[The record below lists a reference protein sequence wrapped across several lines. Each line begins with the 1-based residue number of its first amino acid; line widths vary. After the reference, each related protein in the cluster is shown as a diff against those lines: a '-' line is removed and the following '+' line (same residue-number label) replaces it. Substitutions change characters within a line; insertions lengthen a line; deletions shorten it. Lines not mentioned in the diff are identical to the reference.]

1 MEEKYPKKIGKYE
14 LIRLV
19 GKGGMGEIYLANDP
33 VCEREVALK
42 RILEKLIRYPTIKK
56 RFLSEAK
63 IAAQLAHPSIIP
75 IYTLHADED
84 QIYYTMP
91 YVEGDTLKQI
101 IKVTR
106 EKEKAGDPPHPIGS
120 SIPALIRLFLS
131 VCQAMHYTHTKGF
144 LHRDLKPENIIVG
157 KFGEVMILDWGIALP
172 IGLEEEE
179 ESATID
185 TSSPNELTKPGKVV
199 GTVGYMA
206 PERALGHPAS
216 TKTDI
221 YSLGVILY
229 QLLTLRLPFIRP
241 SLRDFRKQMKLERWI
256 EPQEVA
262 PHRDIPS
269 QLSHIAKR
277 CLEPNPKK
285 RYDSVYE
292 MIEQLE
298 NYIEGCPEWIPTATL
313 SIDKTDDWEF
323 QENVLLAKHMA
334 VSRISNVMEWVMLMI
349 SKESYSGNMRIE
361 AHLEIDKECQGVGF
375 LLCIP
380 EPSERK
386 GLEDGY
392 CLWIGTKKN
401 PSCTLFR
408 SNVEVMHIPEVALE
422 PDRSYTI
429 AIEKVENNVRLFIDG
444 NPILNYVSHIP
455 LVGGHLGML
464 LRDAHFKLNKLS
476 ILFGSQNVMVNCLSI
491 PDAFLTS
498 KDYGKAL
505 SEYRRIAH
513 SFKGRAEGREA
524 LFRAGIT
531 ILEQAKNKK
540 DEEKKQEFFARAL
553 DEFEKLHGT
562 PGAPL
567 EYLGKSLVYRFEGD
581 LEEEIK
587 CLELAIRKYPKHPL
601 LPVVE
606 EHIGFRLHE
615 TARRDRKG
623 AYSFLLLALRHVPH
637 VLHSK
642 ETQDLI
648 NHLTTDWESLSFIEI
663 PKQFSDDKECYM
675 HLAIQL
681 AFWLSKP
688 TVLYEI
694 LQKIPDEAPER
705 YTLVGNA
712 LFALLE
718 MGYPK
723 LVEYILTKQFDE
735 SDPEFLLLK
744 NYIEIAI
751 QADEKP
757 IKECLDLFFS
767 VAPNHLS
774 KREARTLKFLF
785 EKGLN
790 AKDAGDLLPFFEKL
804 SKFDKVEMDL
814 KPLEIWALLLT
825 DQKQDAEKLF
835 PKEHAEITSP
845 YYPLYGCFLA
855 QKEGEKGALGHF
867 ESILDVSY
875 PPSSALLSHFLKGAI
890 ESQSPWMKNAFLWEK
905 VQLFRQLNLYYFCLG
920 KKRKATQFEQ
930 MITKEREKSQIP
942 LNFM

>member
-1 MEEKYPKKIGKYE
+1 MEENYPKKIGKYD

-19 GKGGMGEIYLANDP
+19 GKGGMGEIFLAKDP

-42 RILEKLIRYPTIKK
+42 RILEKLIRYPTIRK

-106 EKEKAGDPPHPIGS
+106 DKEKAGDAPHPIGS
-120 SIPALIRLFLS
+120 SIPALIRIFLS
-131 VCQAMHYTHTKGF
+131 VCQAMHYTHSKGF
-144 LHRDLKPENIIVG
+144 LHRDLKPENIMVG
-157 KFGEVMILDWGIALP
+157 QFGEVMILDWGIALP
-172 IGLEEEE
+172 MGHEEEE
-179 ESATID
+179 DPAVVETA
-185 TSSPNELTKPGKVV
+185 SPHDLTKPGKVV

-206 PERALGHPAS
+206 PERAMGQPANAR
-216 TKTDI
+216 TDI

-269 QLSHIAKR
+269 QLSHITKR
-277 CLEPNPKK
+277 CLEPDPSK
-285 RYDSVYE
+285 RYASVHE

-313 SIDKTDDWEF
+313 QIDRAQDWEF

-334 VSRISNVMEWVMLMI
+334 VSRISNVLEWVMLMI

-361 AHLEIDKECQGVGF
+361 ASLEIEEPCQGVGF

-392 CLWIGTKKN
+392 CLWIGTKNN

-408 SNVEVMHIPEVALE
+408 SNVEVMHIPEIALE
-422 PDRSYTI
+422 PNRLYTI
-429 AIEKVENNVRLFIDG
+429 AIEKIENNVRLFIDG
-444 NPILNYVSHIP
+444 NLVLSYVSHIP

-464 LRDAHFKLNKLS
+464 LRDAHFKLED
-476 ILFGSQNVMVNCLSI
+476 IHVLFGSQNVMVNCLSI

-524 LFRAGIT
+524 LFRAGVT
-531 ILEQAKNKK
+531 ILEQAKNKPS
-540 DEEKKQEFFARAL
+540 EERKEEFFGRAL

-567 EYLGKSLVYRFEGD
+567 EYLGKSLVYRTEGD

-615 TARRDRKG
+615 TSRSDRKG

-637 VLHSK
+637 VLHTK

-648 NHLTTDWESLSFIEI
+648 QHLTADWESLAFIET
-663 PKQFSDDKECYM
+663 PKSFSSDNIRYH

-694 LQKIPDEAPER
+694 LQKIPKEAPER
-705 YTLVGNA
+705 YLLIGNA

-723 LVEYILTKQFDE
+723 LAHYILDKQIDD

-751 QADEKP
+751 QAEEKP
-757 IKECLDLFFS
+757 IQDCLDLFFS

-774 KREARTLKFLF
+774 KREARTLKFLL
-785 EKGLN
+785 EKGLSSKE
-790 AKDAGDLLPFFEKL
+790 ASSLLPYFEKL
-804 SKFDKVEMDL
+804 SKFDKIEIDL
-814 KPLEIWALLLT
+814 KPIEIWAYLLSE
-825 DQKQDAEKLF
+825 QKQEAEKLF
-835 PKEHAEITSP
+835 PKQIREITSP
-845 YYPLYGCFLA
+845 YYPLYGCLLA
-855 QKEGEKGALGHF
+855 QTEGEKGALGHF
-867 ESILDVSY
+867 ESLLDVSY
-875 PPSSALLSHFLKGAI
+875 PPTSALLSHFLKGAI
-890 ESQSPWMKNAFLWEK
+890 ELKSPWMQNAFLWEK
-905 VQLFRQLNLYYFCLG
+905 LQLFRQLNLYYFCLG
-920 KKRKATQFEQ
+920 KKRKASQYEQ
-930 MITKEREKSQIP
+930 MIVKEREKSQVP
-942 LNFM
+942 LNFI

>member
-1 MEEKYPKKIGKYE
+1 MSENQPEKIGKYE
-14 LIRLV
+14 IIRLV
-19 GKGGMGEIYLANDP
+19 GKGGMGEIFLAYDP

-42 RILEKLIRYPTIKK
+42 RILNKLFRYPTIKK

-75 IYTLHADED
+75 IYRLHKDDD

-91 YVEGDTLKQI
+91 YVEGDTLKKI
-101 IKVTR
+101 LKVTR
-106 EKEKAGDPPHPIGS
+106 EKESKGDTPHSIGS

-157 KFGEVMILDWGIALP
+157 LFGEVMILDWGIALP
-172 IGLEEEE
+172 MGVEDD
-179 ESATID
+179 ESEIIETP
-185 TSSPNELTKPGKVV
+185 SPQELTKPGKVV

-206 PERALGHPAS
+206 PERAIGSIAS
-216 TKTDI
+216 PKTDI

-229 QLLTLRLPFIRP
+229 QLLTLRLPFVRP
-241 SLRDFRKQMKLERWI
+241 SLRDFRKQMKYEQWV
-256 EPQEVA
+256 EPQEIA
-262 PHRDIPS
+262 PHRDIPL
-269 QLSHIAKR
+269 QLSHIAKK
-277 CLEPNPKK
+277 CLEPDPKN
-285 RYDSVYE
+285 RYASVHE

-298 NYIEGCPEWIPTATL
+298 NYIEGCPEWIPTETL
-313 SIDKTDDWEF
+313 ELDRPSDWEF

-349 SKESYSGNMRIE
+349 SKESYSGNMKIE
-361 AHLEIDKECQGVGF
+361 MVLEIEKDCQGIGF
-375 LLCIP
+375 LLCVP

-401 PSCTLFR
+401 PSCSLFR
-408 SNVEVMHIPEVALE
+408 SNVEVMHIPEVALKPE
-422 PDRSYTI
+422 RTYKV
-429 AIEKVENNVRLFIDG
+429 AIEKLENNVRLTIDG
-444 NPILNYVSHIP
+444 NPILSYLSHIP
-455 LVGGHLGML
+455 LVGGHLGILM
-464 LRDAHFKLNKLS
+464 RDAHFKMEKLDV
-476 ILFGSQNVMVNCLSI
+476 LFGSQNVMVNCLSI

-540 DEEKKQEFFARAL
+540 GEGKKEEFFSQAL

-567 EYLGKSLVYRFEGD
+567 EYLGKSLVYRAEQD

-615 TARRDRKG
+615 TSRSNRRG
-623 AYSFLLLALRHVPH
+623 AYSFLLLAIRHVPH

-642 ETQDLI
+642 ETQNLI
-648 NHLTTDWESLSFIEI
+648 SHLTADWEPLTFIETA
-663 PKQFSDDKECYM
+663 KEFSSEEVRYH

-681 AFWLSKP
+681 AFWLAKP

-694 LQKIPDEAPER
+694 LQKIPTDADER
-705 YTLVGNA
+705 YMLVGNA

-718 MGYPK
+718 MGYSK
-723 LVEYILTKQFDE
+723 LASYILEKQYKE
-735 SDPEFLLLK
+735 SDPEFILLK
-744 NYIEIAI
+744 NYIEIGI
-751 QADEKP
+751 QAEEKP
-757 IKECLDLFFS
+757 IKDCLNLFFR
-767 VAPNHLS
+767 VAPSHLS
-774 KREARTLKFLF
+774 KRESRTLKFLF
-785 EKGLN
+785 EKGLKTN
-790 AKDAGDLLPFFEKL
+790 DVNELSPFFSKL
-804 SKFDKVEMDL
+804 EAFDQIEMDL
-814 KPLEIWALLLT
+814 KPLKIWAHLLAGEYS
-825 DQKQDAEKLF
+825 QAEKLF
-835 PKEHAEITSP
+835 PENQVTITSP
-845 YYPLYGCFLA
+845 YNLLRGCLLA
-855 QKEGEKGALGHF
+855 KKEGEKGALSHF
-867 ESILDVSY
+867 EAILNVSY
-875 PPSSALLSHFLKGAI
+875 PPSNTLLTHFLNGTIGLK
-890 ESQSPWMKNAFLWEK
+890 SSWMQNAFPWEK
-905 VQLFRQLNLYYFCLG
+905 TQLFRQLALYYSCLG
-920 KKRKATQFEQ
+920 KKRKVIEFEE
-930 MITKEREKSQIP
+930 MIVKEREKSQIS
-942 LNFM
+942 LNFI

>member
-1 MEEKYPKKIGKYE
+1 MSENEKKKIGNYE

-19 GKGGMGEIYLANDP
+19 GKGGMGEIFLAKDP

-42 RILEKLIRYPTIKK
+42 RILDKLIRYPTIKK

-75 IYTLHADED
+75 IYTLHVDAEE
-84 QIYYTMP
+84 IYYTMP
-91 YVEGDTLKQI
+91 YVEGDSLKEI
-101 IKVTR
+101 LKVTR
-106 EKEKAGDPPHPIGS
+106 EKEKNGDTPHPLGS
-120 SIPALIRLFLS
+120 SIPTLIRLFLN
-131 VCQAMHYTHTKGF
+131 VCQAMHYTHAKGF
-144 LHRDLKPENIIVG
+144 LHRDLKPENIMVG

-172 IGLEEEE
+172 IGKHEEEE
-179 ESATID
+179 ESIETTTPHD
-185 TSSPNELTKPGKVV
+185 LTKPGKVV

-206 PERALGHPAS
+206 PERGMGQAA
-216 TKTDI
+216 TIQTDI

-241 SLRDFRKQMKLERWI
+241 SLRDFRKRMKFERWI

-262 PHRDIPS
+262 PHRDIPT

-277 CLEPNPKK
+277 CLEPDPKE
-285 RYDSVYE
+285 RYASVHE

-298 NYIEGCPEWIPTATL
+298 NYIEGCPEWIPTAAL
-313 SIDKTDDWEF
+313 RLDQAEDWEF

-349 SKESYSGNMRIE
+349 SKESYSGNMRLEASVEIE
-361 AHLEIDKECQGVGF
+361 EGCQGVGF
-375 LLCIP
+375 LLCVP

-392 CLWIGTKKN
+392 CVWIGTQKN
-401 PSCTLFR
+401 PSCILFR
-408 SNVEVMHIPEVALE
+408 SNVEVMHIPEIALD
-422 PDRSYTI
+422 PGRKYHI
-429 AIEKVENNVRLFIDG
+429 AIEKVENNLRLLIDG
-444 NPILNYVSHIP
+444 AAVLSYVSHIP
-455 LVGGHLGML
+455 LVGGHLGMVM
-464 LRDAHFKLNKLS
+464 RDAHFKMETLDV
-476 ILFGSQNVMVNCLSI
+476 LFGSQNVMVNCLSI
-491 PDAFLTS
+491 PDAFLMS

-505 SEYRRIAH
+505 AEYRRIAH

-540 DEEKKQEFFARAL
+540 ADEKKEELFGRAL

-567 EYLGKSLVYRFEGD
+567 EYLGKSLVYRAEED

-615 TARRDRKG
+615 TSRRNRLG
-623 AYSFLLLALRHVPH
+623 AYSFLLLAIRHVPH
-637 VLHSK
+637 VLHTK
-642 ETQDLI
+642 ETQSLI
-648 NHLTTDWESLSFIEI
+648 EHLTADWELLGFVEW
-663 PKQFSDDKECYM
+663 PKEFSNDQMRYL

-694 LQKIPDEAPER
+694 LQKIPKEVPER
-705 YTLVGNA
+705 YLLIGNA

-718 MGYPK
+718 MGYAK
-723 LVEYILTKQFDE
+723 LAEYVLKKQLEDHE
-735 SDPEFLLLK
+735 PEFLLLK

-757 IKECLDLFFS
+757 VADCLDLFFR

-774 KREARTLKFLF
+774 KREARTLRFLF

-790 AKDAGDLLPFFEKL
+790 ANDAKALLPFFKKL
-804 SKFDKVEMDL
+804 EHFDKVEMDL
-814 KPLEIWALLLT
+814 KPLEIWALLLA
-825 DQKQDAEKLF
+825 DKQGDAEKLF
-835 PKEHAEITSP
+835 PKLGKEMSSP
-845 YYPLYGCFLA
+845 YYPLYGCLLA
-855 QKEGEKGALGHF
+855 QKEGEKGALSHF
-867 ESILDVSY
+867 ESVIDISY
-875 PPSSALLSHFLKGAI
+875 PPSNALLSYFLKGAI
-890 ESQSPWMKNAFLWEK
+890 ELKSPWMKNAFLWEK
-905 VQLFRQLNLYYFCLG
+905 VQLFRQISLYYFCLG
-920 KKRKATQFEQ
+920 KKRKASQFEQ
-930 MITKEREKSQIP
+930 MIAKEREKSQIS
-942 LNFM
+942 LNFV